1 MCDSAGTFCPLNMAH
16 TVVHQST
23 VISLLV
29 PVMNPLFF
37 SNPIKVTVHISL
49 IAVRIGF
56 QVSTQIH

>member
-1 MCDSAGTFCPLNMAH
+1 MNMVLH

-29 PVMNPLFF
+29 PVMNPLYF
-37 SNPIKVTVHISL
+37 SNPIKVTVHMSL

-56 QVSTQIH
+56 QIAIQIH

>member
-1 MCDSAGTFCPLNMAH
+1 MAH

-49 IAVRIGF
+49 IAVHIGF
-56 QVSTQIH
+56 QVSIQIH